1 VALCLIHLPS
11 SICILKE
18 FKSAEGGLT
27 ELKFGAF
34 NFPEKGEN
42 LLAKIDFTPQQLFS
56 AAKPMEEVFWL
67 PIEPNFFNIAT
78 TLQVHSMVF
87 PHSVFIAYA
96 C

>member
-1 VALCLIHLPS
+1 LHFKGVQVSRRGTHRIE
-11 SICILKE
+11 E
-18 FKSAEGGLT
+18 FGS
-27 ELKFGAF
+27 F

-87 PHSVFIAYA
+87 PHSVFIA
-96 C
+96 